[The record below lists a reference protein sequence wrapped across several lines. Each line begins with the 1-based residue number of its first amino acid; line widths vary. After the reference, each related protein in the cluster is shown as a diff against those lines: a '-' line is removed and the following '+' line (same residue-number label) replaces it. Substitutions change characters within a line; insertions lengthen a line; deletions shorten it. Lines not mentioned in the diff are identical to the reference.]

1 MRKLLYIYASWCNP
15 CKAVKN
21 TVIKDIEEECPEQVE
36 YIDMSIKPTYPE
48 KYKIKV
54 TTVPR
59 LAFID
64 NDNTVKAVS
73 ALIQTLKESFI
84 KLTKDR
90 PEQTAKSGQYKLN
103 EEHLSDDSR
112 LLVNAFLVGMSMLED
127 AYPEY
132 ITVHI

>member
-1 MRKLLYIYASWCNP
+1 MRKLLYIYTSWCNP

-36 YIDMSIKPTYPE
+36 YIDMSIKPTYPD

-64 NDNTVKAVS
+64 NDNTVKAVRNTPKG
-73 ALIQTLKESFI
+73 IETINIIKWLKE
-84 KLTKDR
+84 
-90 PEQTAKSGQYKLN
+90 E
-103 EEHLSDDSR
+103 DD
-112 LLVNAFLVGMSMLED
+112 D
-127 AYPEY
+127 
-132 ITVHI
+132 I